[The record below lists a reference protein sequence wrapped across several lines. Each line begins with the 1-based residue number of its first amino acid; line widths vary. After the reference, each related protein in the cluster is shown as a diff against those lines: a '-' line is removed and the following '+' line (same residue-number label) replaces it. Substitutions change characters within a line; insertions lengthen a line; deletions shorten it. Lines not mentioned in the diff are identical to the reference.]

1 MISFKYFILTIFW
14 IEVLV
19 SSVFTL
25 TNLFQTEKI
34 PLLQTLKKQELNLV
48 FTFLKIYPIRK
59 I

>member
-34 PLLQTLKKQELNLV
+34 PLLQTLKKQELNVV